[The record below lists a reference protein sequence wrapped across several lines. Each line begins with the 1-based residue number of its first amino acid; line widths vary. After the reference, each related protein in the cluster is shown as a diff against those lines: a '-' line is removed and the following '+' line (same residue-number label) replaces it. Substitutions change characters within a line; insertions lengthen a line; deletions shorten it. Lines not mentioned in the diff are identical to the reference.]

1 MLILKSIASFQLI
14 ATAVKC
20 ILGSKLKEVGRI
32 I

>member
-20 ILGSKLKEVGRI
+20 ILGSKIQVGRI